1 MALFDRSAL
10 NPGVPP
16 REVAA
21 WAMYDFANSG
31 YTTVVLTAVFNA
43 YFVGVIA
50 GKAQWATLA
59 WTVALAVSNLAV
71 MVTMPAIGAWADLHA
86 AKKRAMGV
94 ATVGC
99 VISTAALAVLGEGD
113 VALAMLLVAVSNWFF
128 SVGESLG
135 GAFLPELARPETM
148 GKVSGWG
155 WSFGYFGGMLS
166 LGLSLAWVLAA
177 QGRGESAAQFV
188 PATML
193 IVAAVFALAAL
204 PVFLVLRER
213 AVPRAARAGAAGAS
227 GTAGAA
233 GALGTAGAAGAAGEA
248 AGISGAFRRVG
259 HTLRRARAFP
269 DFWRLM
275 VCGAAYQAGI
285 SVVIALAA
293 VYAEAAMGFQ
303 QQQTMML
310 VFLVNV
316 AAALGA
322 FAFGYAQDRVGH
334 KAALAWTLVGWIVMV
349 AIAAFTRSVAMF
361 WLAAT
366 IAGLCMGSSQSCG
379 RAMVGYL
386 APPAHLA
393 EFFGLWALAT
403 RLSAVVG
410 PLVYGLV
417 TWATSGNHRLAIL
430 ATGSFFVLGLLLLR
444 GIDVERG
451 HVAARDGGAD
461 GPAGLPAG
469 LR

>member
-21 WAMYDFANSG
+21 WALYDFANSG

-50 GKAQWATLA
+50 AKAEWATLA

-71 MVTMPAIGAWADLHA
+71 MLTMPAIGAWADLRA
-86 AKKRAMGV
+86 AKKKVMAV

-99 VISTAALAVLGEGD
+99 VISTAALAVLGAGD
-113 VALAMLLVAVSNWFF
+113 VALAMVLIAVSNWFF
-128 SVGESLG
+128 AVGEAVG

-155 WSFGYFGGMLS
+155 WSFGYFGGMLA
-166 LGLSLAWVLAA
+166 LGLSLAWVLSA
-177 QGRGESAAQFV
+177 QARGETAEQFV
-188 PATML
+188 PVTML
-193 IVAAVFALAAL
+193 IVAGVFAAAAL

-213 AVPRAARAGAAGAS
+213 AVPRADAAGGEPAS
-227 GTAGAA
+227 LG
-233 GALGTAGAAGAAGEA
+233 GAL
-248 AGISGAFRRVG
+248 RRVG
-259 HTLRRARAFP
+259 DTLRKARAFP
-269 DFWRLM
+269 DFRRLM

-310 VFLVNV
+310 VFLVNIASAV
-316 AAALGA
+316 GA
-322 FAFGYAQDRVGH
+322 FGFGYFQDRIGH
-334 KAALAWTLVGWIVMV
+334 KAALGWTLVGWIAMV
-349 AIAAFTRSVAMF
+349 LIAALTRSVAMF
-361 WLAAT
+361 WVAAAL
-366 IAGLCMGSSQSCG
+366 AGLCMGSSQSCG
-379 RAMVGYL
+379 RALVGYL
-386 APPAHLA
+386 TPAAHLA

-403 RLSAVVG
+403 RLSAIVG

-417 TWATSGNHRLAIL
+417 TWVTAGDHRTAIL
-430 ATGSFFVLGLLLLR
+430 ATGSFFVLGLLLLQ
-444 GIDVERG
+444 GIDTARG
-451 HVAARDGGAD
+451 RAAALRFDAARTA
-461 GPAGLPAG
+461 
-469 LR
+469 